1 VIVVSDTSPI
11 TALLT
16 VGQIELLHRLYGDVK
31 IPPAVNDELRAYH
44 IELPDFI
51 QTVPVECDLLLD
63 QLQVTLDRGEA
74 EAIVLAKA
82 LKADLLLMDEAMG
95 RQAARLEH
103 MPVIGLMG
111 VLLIAK
117 KKGLLTSVRDLVER
131 LEAEAGFYLSR
142 AVKAQVLAAAGE

>member
-1 VIVVSDTSPI
+1 MIVVSDTSPI

-31 IPPAVNDELRAYH
+31 IPPAVDAELRAYH
-44 IELPDFI
+44 VELPDFI
-51 QTVPVECDLLLD
+51 QTVAVEQGSLLD
-63 QLQVTLDRGEA
+63 QLQATLDRGEA

-82 LKADLLLMDEAMG
+82 LNADLLLMDEAMG

-117 KKGLLTSVRDLVER
+117 KKGLLSSVRDLVER
-131 LEAEAGFYLSR
+131 LEREAGFYLSR
-142 AVKAQVLAAAGE
+142 TVKAQVISAAGE